1 MRFKDRD
8 IESFWIDCRRF
19 KPRRVP
25 PELRKVLFRKL
36 QMLDAAEASGS
47 LNDLRIPPSNR
58 LERLEGDRAGR
69 YSIRVNRQWHLRFT
83 WTPHGIE
90 GVEFVDYH

>member
-8 IESFWIDCRRF
+8 IEAFWIDSTTYR
-19 KPRRVP
+19 PRRVP
-25 PELRKVLFRKL
+25 PELRKPLFRKL

-47 LNDLRIPPSNR
+47 LNDLRVPPSNH

-69 YSIRVNRQWHLRFT
+69 YSIRVNRQWRLCFA
-83 WTPHGIE
+83 WTHNGIE
-90 GVEFVDYH
+90 GVELVDYH

>member
-8 IESFWIDCRRF
+8 IEAFWIDCSRF
-19 KPRRVP
+19 IPRRVP
-25 PELRKVLFRKL
+25 PELRKALFRKL

-47 LNDLRIPPSNR
+47 LNDLRVPPSNH
-58 LERLEGDRAGR
+58 LEQLSGNRSGR
-69 YSIRVNRQWHLRFT
+69 YSIWVNKQWRLCFT
-83 WTPHGIE
+83 WTEHGIE

>member
-8 IESFWIDCRRF
+8 IESFWIDCERS

-25 PELRKVLFRKL
+25 PELRKALFRKL
-36 QMLDAAEASGS
+36 QMLDAVEASGS

-69 YSIRVNRQWHLRFT
+69 YSIRVNRQWRLCFT
-83 WTPHGIE
+83 WTEHGIE

>member
-8 IESFWIDCRRF
+8 IESFWIDCERF

-25 PELRKVLFRKL
+25 PELRKALFRKL

-69 YSIRVNRQWHLRFT
+69 YSIRVNRQWRLCFT
-83 WTPHGIE
+83 WTEYGIE